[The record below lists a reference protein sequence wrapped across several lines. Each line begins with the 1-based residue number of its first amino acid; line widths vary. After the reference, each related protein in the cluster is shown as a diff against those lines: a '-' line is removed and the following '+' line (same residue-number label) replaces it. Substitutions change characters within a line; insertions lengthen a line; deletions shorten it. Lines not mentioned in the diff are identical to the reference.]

1 MASSPKRPKKKT
13 LILIFAA
20 VLIIALLAI
29 LYFALKDTEAF
40 KIFESTQALQEYV
53 GGFGAWAPAIFILL
67 QIAQVIIAPIPGNVT
82 TLAGGAMFGFWPA
95 LAYSTIA
102 ILIGSLIA
110 FGIGRVCGRPLVN
123 KLAPADVVD
132 KYLNVLAGKQRM
144 TLALMFLFPFF
155 PDDVLCLLAGLTGY
169 SWGWFRCTEYAAVG
183 LGCADCAGCR
193 CHIWFHSIRKPFGGL
208 AALQN
213 TQKKRGA
220 VTPLLL
226 TYFCDDSLC
235 FDEEFLAAVEI
246 LVLFALK
253 VHTVSEQLRDLAV
266 MPPVGYRIREDQ
278 LVEKIHLR
286 RISPSRFDI
295 AHKHDAASL

>member
-53 GGFGAWAPAIFILL
+53 SGFGAWAPAIFMLL

-82 TLAGGAMFGFWPA
+82 TLAGGAMFGFGPA

-169 SWGWFRCTEYAAVG
+169 SWGWFAVMVLLTRPWGLVFSALVG
-183 LGCADCAGCR
+183 LSLHAVLTWRAKGNT
-193 CHIWFHSIRKPFGGL
+193 FP
-208 AALQN
+208 AAFFASNCSRLS
-213 TQKKRGA
+213 KRPNSRLIKLSSVDVA
-220 VTPLLL
+220 IVI
-226 TYFCDDSLC
+226 SLI
-235 FDEEFLAAVEI
+235 DAI
-246 LVLFALK
+246 IVL
-253 VHTVSEQLRDLAV
+253 H
-266 MPPVGYRIREDQ
+266 
-278 LVEKIHLR
+278 
-286 RISPSRFDI
+286 
-295 AHKHDAASL
+295 

>member
-53 GGFGAWAPAIFILL
+53 GGFGAWAPAIFMLL

-82 TLAGGAMFGFWPA
+82 TLAGGAMFGFGPA

-123 KLAPADVVD
+123 KLTPADVVD

-169 SWGWFRCTEYAAVG
+169 SWGWFAVMVLLTRPWGLVFSALVGSGALNMPPWGWVVLIVLAAG
-183 LGCADCAGCR
+183 AIYG
-193 CHIWFHSIRKPFGGL
+193 SIRYGSRL
-208 AALQN
+208 EDWLLSRIHR
-213 TQKKRGA
+213 KK
-220 VTPLLL
+220 
-226 TYFCDDSLC
+226 
-235 FDEEFLAAVEI
+235 EE
-246 LVLFALK
+246 
-253 VHTVSEQLRDLAV
+253 R
-266 MPPVGYRIREDQ
+266 
-278 LVEKIHLR
+278 
-286 RISPSRFDI
+286 
-295 AHKHDAASL
+295 

>member
-110 FGIGRVCGRPLVN
+110 VGIGRVCGRPLVN

-169 SWGWFRCTEYAAVG
+169 SWGWFAVMVLLTRPWGLVFSALVGSGALNMPPWGWVVLIVLAAG
-183 LGCADCAGCR
+183 AIYG
-193 CHIWFHSIRKPFGGL
+193 SIRYGSRL
-208 AALQN
+208 EDWLLSRIHR
-213 TQKKRGA
+213 KK
-220 VTPLLL
+220 
-226 TYFCDDSLC
+226 
-235 FDEEFLAAVEI
+235 EE
-246 LVLFALK
+246 
-253 VHTVSEQLRDLAV
+253 R
-266 MPPVGYRIREDQ
+266 
-278 LVEKIHLR
+278 
-286 RISPSRFDI
+286 
-295 AHKHDAASL
+295 

>member
-1 MASSPKRPKKKT
+1 M
-13 LILIFAA
+13 
-20 VLIIALLAI
+20 AI

-53 GGFGAWAPAIFILL
+53 GGFGAWAPAIFMLL

-82 TLAGGAMFGFWPA
+82 TLAGGAMFGFGPA

-169 SWGWFRCTEYAAVG
+169 SWGWFAVM
-183 LGCADCAGCR
+183 
-193 CHIWFHSIRKPFGGL
+193 
-208 AALQN
+208 
-213 TQKKRGA
+213 
-220 VTPLLL
+220 VLL
-226 TYFCDDSLC
+226 TRPGGWC
-235 FDEEFLAAVEI
+235 FPHW
-246 LVLFALK
+246 LVP
-253 VHTVSEQLRDLAV
+253 VH
-266 MPPVGYRIREDQ
+266 
-278 LVEKIHLR
+278 
-286 RISPSRFDI
+286 
-295 AHKHDAASL
+295 